1 MIAYKATLN
10 TTLMESSNSAVQEA
24 ATMVQV
30 PWGEIYIYTH
40 IYVHHLFVS
49 HSTHTRFLPSV
60 TKPAEGWC
68 VNYTLGKRPCRLPFS
83 ADAIVCCILTPK
95 P

>member
-40 IYVHHLFVS
+40 IYTYTISLSLTLH
-49 HSTHTRFLPSV
+49 THV
-60 TKPAEGWC
+60 
-68 VNYTLGKRPCRLPFS
+68 FS
-83 ADAIVCCILTPK
+83 LQ
-95 P
+95 